1 MVVPYFWQRK
11 LIGRKLYM
19 FFSFVLI
26 PGIFFVRTGNLNQ
39 RDLKIVLFGLVIVVV
54 FITS

>member
-1 MVVPYFWQRK
+1 
-11 LIGRKLYM
+11 M

-54 FITS
+54 FITF